1 MKEILQ
7 LVDISKRF
15 PGNQALSSVSVTF
28 HENEIHGI
36 VGKNGA
42 GKSTLMNIVMGII
55 DADEGEIFFNDTKIQ
70 NAQPRTMIELG
81 ITFVPQKLRMLNTL
95 SVAEN
100 LFCGNLPKNPYGLS
114 SIGMKFIGKRMKP

>member
-1 MKEILQ
+1 MKEILR

-15 PGNQALSSVSVTF
+15 PGNQALSTVSVTF
-28 HENEIHGI
+28 YENEIHGI

-55 DADEGEIFFNDTKIQ
+55 DADEGEIVFKDNKIE
-70 NAQPRTMIELG
+70 NAQPKTMIDLG

-100 LFCGNLPKNPYGLS
+100 LF
-114 SIGMKFIGKRMKP
+114 

>member
-55 DADEGEIFFNDTKIQ
+55 DADEGEISS
-70 NAQPRTMIELG
+70 MILKFRMHNPEL
-81 ITFVPQKLRMLNTL
+81 
-95 SVAEN
+95 
-100 LFCGNLPKNPYGLS
+100 
-114 SIGMKFIGKRMKP
+114 